1 MGRLKETTALS
12 AGASVGP
19 NANSFVPAID
29 FLDGD
34 VATYA
39 SPSVGPQGHAYQLGP
54 SPILS
59 MNAPTMNL
67 PTSP

>member
-1 MGRLKETTALS
+1 MGRLKETAALS

-29 FLDGD
+29 FLDD